1 MLNKFQCCFGTLV
14 TIFAALGFSDCAR
27 AQDVPEVLRF
37 ADNPIIRPEMLIG
50 DDGANING
58 PSLIRVPAWVE
69 KPLGRYYL
77 YFAHHEGTYIRLA
90 YADDLEG
97 PWTVYDPGTLRLTD
111 TACNDISQTSWA
123 ANKHIASPD
132 VHIHAGTRQIRMYF
146 HCPAYIS
153 GPEGDSSSYKQ
164 VTFVATS
171 TDGIS
176 FEANPKPPGDW
187 YFRVFE
193 WGDYYYALAM
203 PGVFYR
209 SRDGMTGFE
218 KGPTLFNQDMR
229 HSALKIM
236 GDRLLVFYTQVGE
249 IPERILL
256 AEIKLGKNWN
266 EWSETGPLVVL
277 EPEYDWEGAKLPH
290 KASTRGEIMAP
301 VRQLRDPAIFEDGGD
316 TYLLY
321 SVAGEAGIAIA
332 KLHWN

>member
-1 MLNKFQCCFGTLV
+1 
-14 TIFAALGFSDCAR
+14 
-27 AQDVPEVLRF
+27 
-37 ADNPIIRPEMLIG
+37 
-50 DDGANING
+50 
-58 PSLIRVPAWVE
+58 
-69 KPLGRYYL
+69 
-77 YFAHHEGTYIRLA
+77 
-90 YADDLEG
+90 
-97 PWTVYDPGTLRLTD
+97 
-111 TACNDISQTSWA
+111 
-123 ANKHIASPD
+123 
-132 VHIHAGTRQIRMYF
+132 MYF

-153 GPEGDSSSYKQ
+153 GPEADSSSYKQ

-171 TDGIS
+171 ADGIS

-256 AEIKLGKNWN
+256 AEIKLGNNWN

-277 EPEYDWEGAKLPH
+277 EPEYDWEGANLPH

-332 KLHWN
+332 KLRWN